1 MVYCAF
7 ARWRP
12 GVVVASSAT
21 TELNAGALTRG
32 QKDSRAAGRM
42 RLARGLTLDTKLT
55 CGEQIRYTGKG
66 NVPETGGRERQSAS
80 TDTGGSGPTLIT
92 GR

>member
-7 ARWRP
+7 SRWRP

-21 TELNAGALTRG
+21 TELNAGALIRG

-42 RLARGLTLDTKLT
+42 RLARGCTLDTELT
-55 CGEQIRYTGKG
+55 RDTGKG